1 MRALGLSGAAPG
13 RSGDLLRRGPRHP
26 PPEPAVGGRRPPA
39 CRPGRGPTAPRSS
52 PRPLRPLRR
61 WLGHESAL
69 GALEQAIWARK
80 NRGDDLAGLVHH
92 SNHGS
97 KSPAPSP
104 TAQRA
109 RRRRDPGRP
118 PEPWDPPTRAPP
130 PKPSSSPR
138 ERRTRPGATA
148 PGRDAPTPATATAT
162 WVNWHQP
169 HPPPPNQRRQ
179 PPTHGRRTPLQSQPH
194 HHRITNPQQNP
205 GLSTP
210 RNRRIQTPTTPPI
223 MKSHFTTTLTTG
235 PNPLHR
241 NTPSSTV
248 QRETP
253 PKRLSEL
260 PLSQSPKTHY

>member
-13 RSGDLLRRGPRHP
+13 RSGDLLRHGPRRP

-39 CRPGRGPTAPRSS
+39 YRPGRGPTAPRSS

-80 NRGDDLAGLVHH
+80 DRGDDLAGLVHH

-109 RRRRDPGRP
+109 RRRRDPGHP

-162 WVNWHQP
+162 WVNWHQA
-169 HPPPPNQRRQ
+169 HPPPTKPTTTTSHPRPPNTATITTTPPPYSQ
-179 PPTHGRRTPLQSQPH
+179 PPTKPGTIQDRTAPCLHCARFSGVP
-194 HHRITNPQQNP
+194 
-205 GLSTP
+205 P
-210 RNRRIQTPTTPPI
+210 RAS
-223 MKSHFTTTLTTG
+223 MTTG
-235 PNPLHR
+235 RYFKTCSRSLSC
-241 NTPSSTV
+241 SS
-248 QRETP
+248 
-253 PKRLSEL
+253 SER
-260 PLSQSPKTHY
+260 SA